1 MLLVR
6 LLEDTLCVFIYHCV
20 LADWRFSDSVWLL
33 CGVTV
38 HYVLLP
44 WPKGSIPER
53 RSILHEPAP
62 LRIRGLKRE
71 TATAKRKEM
80 EERYKKWLRGMKK
93 KQSEK
98 EGEKKYNELG
108 KIRTLMR

>member
-6 LLEDTLCVFIYHCV
+6 LLEDALCVFIYHCV

-80 EERYKKWLRGMKK
+80 EEKYKKMAERY
-93 KQSEK
+93 EK
-98 EGEKKYNELG
+98 NKVKRKGRKSIKNWEK
-108 KIRTLMR
+108 